1 MKKRCDVEDYNL
13 LEEPWIVVMTDDK
26 GSTKKVSL
34 IELFNNAENYKK
46 LAGDLP
52 VQDFAVLR
60 FLLSIMHTVFSRFD
74 VDGETLEYIELDDN
88 YLVISELDEDDRED
102 YNFEMKK
109 VWEKLWKSEK
119 FPEIIIDYLEKWED
133 RFNLFDDNYP
143 FYQITEKDLK
153 AKNIEKTGKINFKL
167 MNRLLSES
175 NNKVELFS
183 SFGED
188 YKNDLNLD
196 EIVRWLITFQG
207 YTGTGDKAK
216 YPGMTE
222 SASKGWLLGLGGV
235 YLSGENLKETL
246 LLNMC
251 IKDEESLQKPIWEK
265 ELDEKIEDLLYKKP
279 NNLAELYTN
288 WSRLLILDKD
298 EKTKEF
304 SFKAVQLPGI
314 DQKEM
319 FLEPM
324 TLWMYPKTGNNKNSF
339 VPRSHNPNQ
348 AFWRSFG
355 LISKEDNIKENH
367 IKPKIID
374 WFDEISEKKLLQSE
388 NITVNSV
395 GLSYNRDASTM
406 PNDDIYDYI
415 NISYDVLSDIKEEGW
430 VYRIDEEINLI
441 KEVIE
446 KILRGFTLDIKNIRN
461 QDSSGIVD
469 TTIQRAYYEIDLPFR
484 NWLSGIKK
492 EDKKEVKVKE
502 WRDELRKIILEQG
515 KLLVNNSSKRD
526 FLGIVEKD
534 KYMNIEIA
542 YNKFLS
548 RLYNKLPINKG
559 EDNEPK

>member
-13 LEEPWIVVMTDDK
+13 LKEPWIVVMTDDK

-34 IELFNNAENYKK
+34 IELFNNVEKYKR

-52 VQDFAVLR
+52 VQDFAILR

-74 VDGETLEYIELDDN
+74 INGEALEYIELDDN
-88 YLVISELDEDDRED
+88 YLVISELDEDEKED
-102 YNFEMKK
+102 YNSEMKQG
-109 VWEKLWKSEK
+109 WEKLWESET
-119 FPEIIIDYLEKWED
+119 FPSIITEYLKKWED
-133 RFNLFDDNYP
+133 RFNLFDDKYP
-143 FYQITEKDLK
+143 FYQITENDLK

-175 NNKVELFS
+175 NNKIELFS
-183 SFGED
+183 SFGEE
-188 YKNDLNLD
+188 YKNILSLD

-216 YPGMTE
+216 YPKMTE

-235 YLSGENLKETL
+235 YLSGKNLKETL

-251 IKDEESLQKPIWEK
+251 LKDEEVLQKPIWEK
-265 ELDEKIEDLLYKKP
+265 ELDEKVEDLLYKKP
-279 NNLAELYTN
+279 DNLAELYTN
-288 WSRLLILDKD
+288 CSRLLILEKD
-298 EKTKEF
+298 EKSKEF

-314 DQKEM
+314 EQKEM

-324 TLWMYPKTGNNKNSF
+324 TLWMYPKTGNNKDSF
-339 VPRSHNPNQ
+339 VPRPHNPNH

-374 WFDEISEKKLLQSE
+374 WFNEISEKNLLQSE
-388 NITVNSV
+388 NIIVNSI

-415 NISYDVLSDIKEEGW
+415 NISYDVLADIKEEGW
-430 VYRIDEEINLI
+430 VYRIDEEVNLI
-441 KEVIE
+441 KDVIE
-446 KILRGFTLDIKNIRN
+446 KILRGFALDIRKIRN
-461 QDSSGIVD
+461 QESSGIVD
-469 TTIQRAYYEIDLPFR
+469 TTIQRAYYEVDLPFR
-484 NWLSGIKK
+484 NWLGEIKAND
-492 EDKKEVKVKE
+492 EKEVKVGQ

-526 FLGIVEKD
+526 FLGITEKD

-548 RLYNKLPINKG
+548 RLYNKLPIKKG
-559 EDNEPK
+559 EDNER